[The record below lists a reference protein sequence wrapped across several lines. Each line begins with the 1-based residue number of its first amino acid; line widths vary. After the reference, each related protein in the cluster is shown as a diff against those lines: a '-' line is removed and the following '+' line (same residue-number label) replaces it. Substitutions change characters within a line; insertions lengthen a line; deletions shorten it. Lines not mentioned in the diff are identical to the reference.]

1 MNTCSGTP
9 AEQHALA
16 YLEGSLPEFEVERFE
31 EHYFDCPACL
41 AQVEALLA
49 VRDELARHPAPQAPT
64 GVRTVFAWPQTRWA
78 VGLAA
83 ALLLTGVVA
92 LRMVENRPAQPQVA
106 THTPAISKQPAPAPK
121 SSVPADAPVKPSQL
135 ADLALPSFVAY
146 SLRGESEDAH
156 FVAGMKAYSLGDCRT
171 AVSTLK
177 SVAGAPSEARAA
189 RFYTGACQ
197 MRLGDLAAARSSLL
211 TVIKAGDSPQ
221 QEAALYT
228 LGQVALAANDL
239 GEAHRY
245 LLHTITLRG
254 DLERKARAEDRKVLA
269 LIQQQGQT
277 TAADKE
283 KKSQLP

>member
-1 MNTCSGTP
+1 MNNCSGAP

-41 AQVEALLA
+41 AQVEALVA
-49 VRDELARHPAPQAPT
+49 VRDEFARSPVPLATTH
-64 GVRTVFAWPQTRWA
+64 GRTIFAWPQTRWA
-78 VGLAA
+78 IGLAA
-83 ALLLTGVVA
+83 AVLLTGVVT

-106 THTPAISKQPAPAPK
+106 GLTPASSRQPSPTPKTAP
-121 SSVPADAPVKPSQL
+121 PAAVLVKPSQL
-135 ADLALPSFVAY
+135 ADLTLPSFVAY

-156 FVAGMKAYSLGDCRT
+156 FVAGMKAYSAGDCRS
-171 AVSTLK
+171 AVSTLAR
-177 SVAGAPSEARAA
+177 VNGTPAETRAA
-189 RFYTGACQ
+189 QFYTGACQ
-197 MRLGDLAAARSSLL
+197 MHLGDLVAAKASLL
-211 TVIKAGDSPQ
+211 AVVKAGDSPQ

-228 LGQVALAANDL
+228 LGQVALAAGDL

-245 LLHTITLRG
+245 LLHTVTLRG

-269 LIQQQGQT
+269 LIQQQAQNP
-277 TAADKE
+277 AADKE